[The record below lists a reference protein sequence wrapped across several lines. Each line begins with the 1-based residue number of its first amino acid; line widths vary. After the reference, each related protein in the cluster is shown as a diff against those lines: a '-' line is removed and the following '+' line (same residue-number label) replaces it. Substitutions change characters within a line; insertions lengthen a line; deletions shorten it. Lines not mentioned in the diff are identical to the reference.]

1 MLLTNYHTHHDRCKH
16 AKGDVE
22 AYVKEAVKHN
32 YAEIGMSCHTPHKN
46 FPQIG
51 TRRMDYSELEHILKI
66 LNELRKNIHKLK
78 F

>member
-32 YAEIGMSCHTPHKN
+32 YAEIGMSV
-46 FPQIG
+46 
-51 TRRMDYSELEHILKI
+51 TRHIKISLRWEHVVWITLS
-66 LNELRKNIHKLK
+66 
-78 F
+78 

>member
-32 YAEIGMSCHTPHKN
+32 YAEIGMSCHATSK
-46 FPQIG
+46 FPSDG
-51 TRRMDYSELEHILKI
+51 NTSYGLL
-66 LNELRKNIHKLK
+66 
-78 F
+78 